1 MVIFTHANLNITKN
15 SLNTII
21 YERFSTFLS
30 TANGE
35 EVFVF
40 VKASFSFPFSSVL
53 NYVSLMH
60 IMCFQRVDNFFLL
73 KVFHFPSKKVFL
85 KQFFIMNFFI

>member
-1 MVIFTHANLNITKN
+1 MVVFTHANLNITKN

-21 YERFSTFLS
+21 EERIYTFLS

-40 VKASFSFPFSSVL
+40 VKALFSFPFFGCLV
-53 NYVSLMH
+53 
-60 IMCFQRVDNFFLL
+60 R
-73 KVFHFPSKKVFL
+73 
-85 KQFFIMNFFI
+85 